1 MSEEDCTS
9 SGDGYRRLTQFI
21 NGISDGRR
29 EQLEVDKLLRSV
41 IQNEIRDASRMLDK
55 IEKLSRSVEVACLLE
70 LWDSRYIIAKHAIDR
85 LEN

>member
-9 SGDGYRRLTQFI
+9 SGEGYRRLTQFI
-21 NGISDGRR
+21 NGITDGRR

-41 IQNEIRDASRMLDK
+41 VEKELRDASMMLDK
-55 IEKLSRSVEVACLLE
+55 IENLPRGDEVACILE

-85 LEN
+85 LED